1 MEARGFSPGK
11 KTVASLGHPSPRA
24 LVLLSNFNEKT
35 IDHCVPLAYSLPV
48 QTVVETLMYL
58 RAAEDLYS
66 EADREEIVRTIAA
79 APEAGDLM
87 PGTGGYRK
95 LRFARSGMGKRGGAR
110 VIYLY
115 GGEDLPIF
123 LITVY
128 AKSEKGNLSKAE
140 QNALAKMAKSF
151 FADYKGKR

>member
-1 MEARGFSPGK
+1 M
-11 KTVASLGHPSPRA
+11 
-24 LVLLSNFNEKT
+24 
-35 IDHCVPLAYSLPV
+35 PLAYSFSM
-48 QTVVETLMYL
+48 QTVVETPTYL
-58 RAAEDLYS
+58 RAAGAIYS

-79 APEAGDLM
+79 TPDGDLM

-110 VIYLY
+110 VVYLY
-115 GGEDLPIF
+115 GGEDLPGFLITVYAR

-151 FADYKGKR
+151 FADYRGKR

>member
-1 MEARGFSPGK
+1 MAATMAANYPFDP
-11 KTVASLGHPSPRA
+11 
-24 LVLLSNFNEKT
+24 EKR
-35 IDHCVPLAYSLPV
+35 IDQYMPLAYSFSM
-48 QTVVETLMYL
+48 QTVVETPMYL
-58 RAAEDLYS
+58 RAAEAICS
-66 EADREEIVRTIAA
+66 EADREEIVRTVAA
-79 APEAGDLM
+79 YPEAGDLM

-110 VIYLY
+110 VVYLY

-151 FADYKGKR
+151 FADYRGKR

>member
-1 MEARGFSPGK
+1 MYKMHKR
-11 KTVASLGHPSPRA
+11 
-24 LVLLSNFNEKT
+24 
-35 IDHCVPLAYSLPV
+35 IDRYMPLAYIYSM
-48 QTVVETLMYL
+48 QTVVETPMFL
-58 RAAEDLYS
+58 RTAQAIFS
-66 EADREEIVRTIAA
+66 EADREEIARSIAA
-79 APEAGDLM
+79 HPEDGDLM

-110 VIYLY
+110 VVYLY

>member
-1 MEARGFSPGK
+1 M
-11 KTVASLGHPSPRA
+11 
-24 LVLLSNFNEKT
+24 
-35 IDHCVPLAYSLPV
+35 

-66 EADREEIVRTIAA
+66 EAEREEIVRVIAA
-79 APEAGDLM
+79 SPHAGDLI

-95 LRFARSGMGKRGGAR
+95 LRFARPGMGKRGGAR
-110 VIYLY
+110 VVYLY

-128 AKSEKGNLSKAE
+128 AKAEKGNLSKAE
-140 QNALAKMAKSF
+140 QKVLAKMAKSF
-151 FADYKGKR
+151 FADYRGKR

>member
-1 MEARGFSPGK
+1 M
-11 KTVASLGHPSPRA
+11 
-24 LVLLSNFNEKT
+24 
-35 IDHCVPLAYSLPV
+35 AYYLNM
-48 QTVVETLMYL
+48 QTVVETPTYL
-58 RAAEDLYS
+58 KAAEAFYS
-66 EADREEIVRTIAA
+66 EADRDEIVRTIAA
-79 APEAGDLM
+79 YPEAGDLM

-95 LRFARSGMGKRGGAR
+95 LRFARPGTGKRGGAR

-151 FADYKGKR
+151 FADYRGTR

>member
-1 MEARGFSPGK
+1 M
-11 KTVASLGHPSPRA
+11 
-24 LVLLSNFNEKT
+24 
-35 IDHCVPLAYSLPV
+35 
-48 QTVVETLMYL
+48 QTVVETPIYL

-79 APEAGDLM
+79 TPEAGDLM

-110 VIYLY
+110 VVYLY
-115 GGEDLPIF
+115 

-151 FADYKGKR
+151 FADYRGKR

>member
-1 MEARGFSPGK
+1 VSCRRSIPPVWAYSAEK
-11 KTVASLGHPSPRA
+11 K
-24 LVLLSNFNEKT
+24 
-35 IDHCVPLAYSLPV
+35 IDDYMPLAYSLSM
-48 QTVVETLMYL
+48 QTVVETPMYL
-58 RAAEDLYS
+58 RAAEAIYS
-66 EADREEIVRTIAA
+66 EANREEIVRTIAA
-79 APEAGDLM
+79 YPEAGDLI

-95 LRFARSGMGKRGGAR
+95 LRFARPGMGKRGGAR
-110 VIYLY
+110 IVYLY

-151 FADYKGKR
+151 FADYRGKR